1 MTMPHPY
8 IAIVPAAGI
17 GSRMQASVAKQYLKL
32 GHKTVIEH
40 SLCQLLTYSAIS
52 EVVVAL
58 HPEDTH
64 FASLDVASHPKLRT
78 VIGGDER
85 VDSVLAAL
93 YTCPKDA
100 IALVHD
106 AARPCLRHSDM
117 DALIARLKAGSVASI
132 LARRATDTIKSA
144 LGNTIDNTLPREHIW
159 GAQTPQAARVNT
171 LIDAIEQ
178 AMAKTTVTD
187 EASALECCRI
197 PVELV
202 AGSSDNIKITHPEDL
217 ALAEFYLQQ
226 QGRL

>member
-1 MTMPHPY
+1 MPNHY

-17 GSRMQASVAKQYLKL
+17 GSRMQATIAKQYLKL
-32 GHKTVIEH
+32 GSKTVIEH
-40 SLCQLLTYSAIS
+40 SLSQLLTYPNLA

-58 HPEDTH
+58 HPEDNH
-64 FASLDVASHPKLRT
+64 FSSLEIASHPKLRVVT
-78 VIGGDER
+78 GGDER

-93 YTCPKDA
+93 KACPPDA

-106 AARPCLRHSDM
+106 AARPCLRHTDI
-117 DALIARLKAGSVASI
+117 DALIAKLEHSAQAAI
-132 LARRATDTIKSA
+132 LARPATDTIKSA
-144 LGNTIDNTLPREHIW
+144 HGSTIAKTLPREHIW
-159 GAQTPQAARVNT
+159 GAQTPQASGVAT
-171 LIDAIEQ
+171 LIYAIEQ
-178 AMAKTTVTD
+178 AMTNTTVTD
-187 EASALECCRI
+187 EASALEFCDI

>member
-1 MTMPHPY
+1 MTMLHQY

-32 GHKTVIEH
+32 GNKTVLEH

-52 EVVVAL
+52 QVVVAL
-58 HPEDTH
+58 HPEDNH
-64 FASLDVASHPKLRT
+64 FFSLEVASHPKLRT
-78 VIGGDER
+78 VIGGSER
-85 VDSVLAAL
+85 VDSVLNAL
-93 YTCPKDA
+93 QTCPKKA

-106 AARPCLRHSDM
+106 AARPCLRHSDI
-117 DALIARLKAGSVASI
+117 DALITRLETDTVASI
-132 LARRATDTIKSA
+132 LARRATDTIKLA
-144 LGNTIDNTLPREHIW
+144 QGNTIDTTLPRERIW
-159 GAQTPQAARVNT
+159 GAQTPQAASVGT

-178 AMAKTTVTD
+178 AMTSTTVTD
-187 EASALECCRI
+187 EASALEFCHI